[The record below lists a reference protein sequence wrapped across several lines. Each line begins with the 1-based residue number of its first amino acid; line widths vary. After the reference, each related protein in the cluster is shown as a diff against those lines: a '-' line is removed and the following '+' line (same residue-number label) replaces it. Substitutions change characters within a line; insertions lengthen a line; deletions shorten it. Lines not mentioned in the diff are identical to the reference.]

1 MSNSVEGV
9 KKTLMQMYAMW
20 FSLVS
25 YSRKRQVSDWLNLV
39 KIIIMD
45 PVMAV
50 MKAEVHVGL
59 GSGF

>member
-1 MSNSVEGV
+1 
-9 KKTLMQMYAMW
+9 MQMYAMW